1 MEEHAEEDMDI
12 VEASGESDEDI
23 IREVIGEATEAMREQ
38 SAHGTTSEE
47 GEDNFYDEAIGS
59 SEDESWAG
67 NGSGF

>member
-1 MEEHAEEDMDI
+1 MEEDAEEEMDI

-38 SAHGTTSEE
+38 SGRGTISEE
-47 GEDNFYDEAIGS
+47 EEDNSYDDARGS
-59 SEDESWAG
+59 SEDKSWAG

>member
-1 MEEHAEEDMDI
+1 MEEDAEEEMDI

-38 SAHGTTSEE
+38 SARGTTSEE
-47 GEDNFYDEAIGS
+47 GEDNSYDEASGS